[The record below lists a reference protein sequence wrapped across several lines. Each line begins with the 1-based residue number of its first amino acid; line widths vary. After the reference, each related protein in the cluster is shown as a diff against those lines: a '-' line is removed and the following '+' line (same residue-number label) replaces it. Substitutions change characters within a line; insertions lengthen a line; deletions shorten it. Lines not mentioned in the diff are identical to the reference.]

1 MQINEEVQ
9 IILNA
14 AYDEAVERKHEFL
27 TPEHVLYTALFFSN
41 VREILESC
49 GTDPDDLKDKVN
61 SYLDSEIPL
70 IEEGDPVQTVGL
82 QLVIERAVAHIEH
95 SSKKELS
102 FTDLIVSIYDQK
114 NSYGSYYMK
123 KTGITRLSLLK
134 VISRQKTLS
143 DNEDYSPDEGPDA
156 EDLQDTGTGE
166 ETDRGKE
173 KKGFLE
179 KFTSELTALAR
190 EGELDPLIGR
200 SEISERIIQVLCR
213 RLKNNPVL
221 VGDPGVGKTAMAEG
235 LAQKIASGDVPD
247 FLKDYSVFQLEV
259 GSLVAGTKYR
269 GDFEERIKRI
279 IKELEKKKKVILFI
293 DEIHTIV
300 GAGSVSGG
308 SLDASNLLKPA
319 LSSGKLR
326 CMGSTTYDEHKKIFE
341 KDRAL
346 ARRFQKIDIPEP
358 TASETEEILYGL
370 KEKYESYH
378 DVSYTDDAVKAA
390 VRLSNQFIN
399 ERFLPDKAIDVID
412 EAGAYVKLLNFKK
425 KEDDTAVSIVDENI
439 VEKIVAGIAKI
450 PEKSVSSS
458 EKGKLQMLEAKLK
471 KVIYG
476 QDSAIGDI
484 VHAVKR
490 SRAGFSEPDK
500 PVASFLFLGPT
511 GVGKT
516 EVSRQLADILSVPLI
531 RFDMSEY
538 QEKHTVARLVG
549 APPGYVGYE
558 EGGLLTD
565 AVIKSPH
572 AVLLLDEIEKAH
584 QDIYNM
590 LLQVM
595 DYATLTDTSGRKADF
610 RNIILIMTSNAG
622 ARDISKSIIGF
633 GGSLMGDLAL
643 DIAVEKIFA
652 PEFRNRLDKIV
663 MFAKLDK
670 KIAAD
675 IVRKEADLFRK
686 QLAEK
691 EIIFDISDE
700 AAALLAEKGYSDEF
714 GARNISR
721 VFREEIKDKFID
733 SVLFGDLQKGGK
745 AFVKAEEGELVIK
758 TSGS

>member
-156 EDLQDTGTGE
+156 EDLQDTGTAE
-166 ETDRGKE
+166 EADRGKE

-190 EGELDPLIGR
+190 NGELDPLIGR

-378 DVSYTDDAVKAA
+378 DVSYTDNALKAA

-450 PEKSVSSS
+450 PEKSVSST
-458 EKGKLQMLEAKLK
+458 EKGKLQMLEAELK

-476 QDSAIGDI
+476 QDSAVGDI

-565 AVIKSPH
+565 AVIKNPH

-691 EIIFDISDE
+691 EIIFDISDD

-745 AFVKAEEGELVIK
+745 ASVNAEEGVLVIK

>member
-14 AYDEAVERKHEFL
+14 AYDEAIERKHEFL
-27 TPEHVLYTALFFSN
+27 TPEHILYTSLFFNN
-41 VREILESC
+41 VREILEKC
-49 GTDPDDLKDKVN
+49 EVNPDDLRDKIN
-61 SYLDSEIPL
+61 SYLDREIPL
-70 IEEGDPVQTVGL
+70 VEEGEPVQTVGL
-82 QLVIERAVAHIEH
+82 QNVIERAVSHIEH
-95 SSKKELS
+95 SSKKELTFS
-102 FTDLIVSIYDQK
+102 DLIVSIYDQK
-114 NSYGSYYMK
+114 NSYGSYFMK
-123 KTGITRLSLLK
+123 KLGLTRLELLK
-134 VISRQKTLS
+134 VVSQYKSSSDTADIESEDLS
-143 DNEDYSPDEGPDA
+143 DA
-156 EDLQDTGTGE
+156 EST
-166 ETDRGKE
+166 TDSDSSKE

-179 KFTSELTALAR
+179 KYTSELTALAG

-200 SEISERIIQVLCR
+200 TEISERIIQVLCR

-235 LAQKIASGDVPD
+235 LAMRIADGDVPD
-247 FLKDYSVFQLEV
+247 FLKDYSIHKLEV

-269 GDFEERIKRI
+269 GDFEDRIKKI
-279 IKELEKKKKVILFI
+279 IRELEKKKKVILFI

-319 LSSGKLR
+319 LSSGKIR

-358 TASETEEILYGL
+358 SPTETEEILFGL
-370 KEKYESYH
+370 KDKYESYH
-378 DVSYTDDAVKAA
+378 DVSYTDDALKAA
-390 VRLSNQFIN
+390 VKLSNQFIN

-425 KEDDTAVSIVDENI
+425 KDEVKSVSTVDEAI
-439 VEKIVAGIAKI
+439 IEKIVAGIAKI

-458 EKGKLQMLEAKLK
+458 EKGKLQVLEAELK
-471 KVIYG
+471 KVIFG
-476 QDSAIGDI
+476 QDSAIGNI

-490 SRAGFSEPDK
+490 SRAGFADPSR

-516 EVSRQLADILSVPLI
+516 EVSRQLADLMSVPLI

-565 AVIKSPH
+565 AVIKNPH

-595 DYATLTDTSGRKADF
+595 DYATLTDTTGRKADF
-610 RNIILIMTSNAG
+610 RNIVLIMTSNAG

-633 GGSLMGDLAL
+633 GSGSMGDAAL
-643 DIAVEKIFA
+643 DIAVEKTFA

-663 MFAKLDK
+663 IFNKLDR
-670 KIAAD
+670 KIAEN
-675 IVRKEADLFRK
+675 IVMKEADLFRK
-686 QLAEK
+686 QLSERD
-691 EIIFDISDE
+691 ITLDISED
-700 AAALLAEKGYSDEF
+700 AAVLIAEKGYSDEF
-714 GARNISR
+714 GARNIAR
-721 VFREEIKDKFID
+721 VFREEIKDRLID
-733 SVLFGDLQKGGK
+733 TVLFGDLQNGGT
-745 AFVKAEEGELVIK
+745 ASVETEGGELVIK
-758 TSGS
+758 SSGIS

>member
-156 EDLQDTGTGE
+156 EDLQDTGTAE
-166 ETDRGKE
+166 EADRGKE

-378 DVSYTDDAVKAA
+378 EVSYTDDALKAA

-450 PEKSVSSS
+450 PEKSVSST
-458 EKGKLQMLEAKLK
+458 EKGKLQMLEAELK

-476 QDSAIGDI
+476 QDSAIGNI

-686 QLAEK
+686 QLADK
-691 EIIFDISDE
+691 EIIFDIE
-700 AAALLAEKGYSDEF
+700 TKKIL
-714 GARNISR
+714 
-721 VFREEIKDKFID
+721 
-733 SVLFGDLQKGGK
+733 
-745 AFVKAEEGELVIK
+745 
-758 TSGS
+758 

>member
-27 TPEHVLYTALFFSN
+27 TPEHLLYTALFFNN
-41 VREILESC
+41 VREILALCEIN
-49 GTDPDDLKDKVN
+49 PDDLKDKIN
-61 SYLDSEIPL
+61 SYLDREIPL
-70 IEEGDPVQTVGL
+70 VDEGDPVQTVGL
-82 QLVIERAVAHIEH
+82 QNVIERAVAHIEH

-114 NSYGSYYMK
+114 NSYSSFFMK
-123 KTGITRLSLLK
+123 ELGITRLSLLK
-134 VISRQKTLS
+134 VISQFRQTEEVL
-143 DNEDYSPDEGPDA
+143 DEELEDADTKDAGAEG
-156 EDLQDTGTGE
+156 EQ
-166 ETDRGKE
+166 KE
-173 KKGFLE
+173 KKNFLQ
-179 KFTSELTALAR
+179 KYTSELTELAR

-200 SEISERIIQVLCR
+200 EEITERIIQVLCR

-235 LAQKIASGDVPD
+235 LAQKIADGSVPD
-247 FLKDYSVFQLEV
+247 FLKDYSVYQLEV

-269 GDFEERIKRI
+269 GDFEERIKKI
-279 IKELEKKKKVILFI
+279 IKELEQKKKVVLFI

-358 TASETEEILYGL
+358 TASETEEIIYGL
-370 KEKYESYH
+370 RAKYESYH
-378 DVSYTDDAVKAA
+378 NVSYTDDAVKSA

-425 KEDDTAVSIVDENI
+425 KKEDEAVSVVDETI
-439 VEKIVAGIAKI
+439 VEKIIARIAKI

-458 EKGKLQMLEAKLK
+458 EKGRLQMLDAELK
-471 KVIYG
+471 KVIFG
-476 QDSAIGDI
+476 QDPAIGSI

-490 SRAGFSEPDK
+490 SRAGFSDPDK

-516 EVSRQLADILSVPLI
+516 EVTKQLAELLSVPLI

-565 AVIKSPH
+565 SAIKNPH

-584 QDIYNM
+584 QDIFNI

-595 DYATLTDTSGRKADF
+595 DYATLTDTNGRKADF

-622 ARDISKSIIGF
+622 ARDITKSIVGF
-633 GGSLMGDLAL
+633 GGGSMGSIAL
-643 DIAVEKIFA
+643 DSAVEKTFP
-652 PEFRNRLDKIV
+652 PEFRNRIDKIV
-663 MFAKLDK
+663 VFGKLNRDIAK
-670 KIAAD
+670 D
-675 IVRKEADLFRK
+675 IVRKEVLFFRK
-686 QLAEK
+686 QLEDK
-691 EIIFDISDE
+691 NIVLSISEDAVE
-700 AAALLAEKGYSDEF
+700 LLAEKGYSDEF

-721 VFREEIKDKFID
+721 VFREEIKDRFID
-733 SVLFGDLQKGGK
+733 SVLFGELQEGGEASVEIKDGKFVIDSGGK
-745 AFVKAEEGELVIK
+745 K
-758 TSGS
+758 S

>member
-14 AYDEAVERKHEFL
+14 AYDEAIERKHEFL
-27 TPEHVLYTALFFSN
+27 TPEHILYTALFFNN
-41 VREILESC
+41 VREIISEC
-49 GTDPDDLKDKVN
+49 EVNPDELKEKIN
-61 SYLDSEIPL
+61 SYLEREIPL
-70 IEEGDPVQTVGL
+70 IEQGEPVQTVGL
-82 QLVIERAVAHIEH
+82 QHIIERAVAHIEH
-95 SSKKELS
+95 SAKKELTLS
-102 FTDLIVSIYDQK
+102 DLIVSIYDQK
-114 NSYGSYYMK
+114 TSYSSYFMK
-123 KTGITRLSLLK
+123 ELGLTRLDLLR
-134 VISRQKTLS
+134 VISRRGTEEAE
-143 DNEDYSPDEGPDA
+143 NNTEDTADQTEDEVK
-156 EDLQDTGTGE
+156 Q
-166 ETDRGKE
+166 GKE
-173 KKGFLE
+173 KKSFLE
-179 KFTSELTALAR
+179 KYTTELTALA
-190 EGELDPLIGR
+190 EEDGLDPLIGR
-200 SEISERIIQVLCR
+200 TEISERIIQVLCR

-221 VGDPGVGKTAMAEG
+221 VGDPGVGKTAIALG
-235 LAQKIASGDVPD
+235 LASRISSGEVPD
-247 FLKDYSVFQLEV
+247 FLKDYSVYQLEV

-269 GDFEERIKRI
+269 GDFEERVKKI
-279 IKELEKKKKVILFI
+279 IKELDKKKKVILFI

-319 LSSGKLR
+319 LSSGKIR
-326 CMGSTTYDEHKKIFE
+326 CIGSTTYDEHKKIFE

-358 TASETEEILYGL
+358 TPSETESILFGL
-370 KEKYESYH
+370 KDKYESYH

-390 VRLSNQFIN
+390 VKLSSQFIN

-425 KEDDTAVSIVDENI
+425 KEDENTVSIVDETI
-439 VEKIVAGIAKI
+439 VEKIIARIAKI

-458 EKGKLQMLEAKLK
+458 EKGKLQVLEAELK
-471 KVIYG
+471 NVIFG
-476 QDSAIGDI
+476 QDNAIGNI

-490 SRAGFSEPDK
+490 ARAGFSEPDR

-516 EVSRQLADILSVPLI
+516 EVSKQLADLLSVPLI

-558 EGGLLTD
+558 EGGLMTD
-565 AVIKSPH
+565 AVIKNPH

-595 DYATLTDTSGRKADF
+595 DYATLTDTTGRKADF

-622 ARDISKSIIGF
+622 ARDIGKSIIGF
-633 GGSLMGDLAL
+633 GSGSMGGAAL
-643 DIAVEKIFA
+643 DIAVEKTFA

-663 MFAKLDK
+663 VFEKLDK
-670 KIAAD
+670 KIAEN

-686 QLAEK
+686 QLSDK
-691 EIIFDISDE
+691 EITLDITDS
-700 AAALLAEKGYSDEF
+700 AVSLLAEKGYSDEF

-721 VFREEIKDKFID
+721 VFREEIKDRFID
-733 SVLFGDLQKGGK
+733 TVLFGELQEGGSAVVDVKGGELEIK
-745 AFVKAEEGELVIK
+745 LNRKKAEL
-758 TSGS
+758 